1 MRLISILCSLVRA
14 VTIVSI
20 LLILFLTVYN
30 TAIYLL
36 SAPHGQPETR
46 HPSLI
51 TTTASERL
59 QRNRKIGSHTLF
71 ETATSP
77 PVLSTKVTPT
87 PHSANFTSIHKA
99 TLKDRDQHDTNNKT
113 NGGYN
118 EKLLQSSKPTLSESF
133 TINQAF
139 HWPQPRAVRA
149 MKRDKWLAD
158 LQSCLLKLPSREV
171 IILTSNQ
178 PYTEVWTST
187 G

>member
-1 MRLISILCSLVRA
+1 MRLISILCSLVRTVA
-14 VTIVSI
+14 IVSL

-30 TAIYLL
+30 IAVYLL
-36 SAPHGQPETR
+36 SGQPETR
-46 HPSLI
+46 HPSHI
-51 TTTASERL
+51 MTTASERL

-71 ETATSP
+71 ETATST
-77 PVLSTKVTPT
+77 PVFSTKAT
-87 PHSANFTSIHKA
+87 HIANFTSMHKA
-99 TLKDRDQHDTNNKT
+99 TLKDRAQHDTNNKT
-113 NGGYN
+113 NGGV
-118 EKLLQSSKPTLSESF
+118 LQSSKPTLSESW

-139 HWPQPRAVRA
+139 HWPQPRAVKA

-158 LQSCLLKLPSREV
+158 LQGCLLKLPSREV